1 MGVAMGIGISANA
14 QPVLD
19 LLTQGL
25 DIHEK
30 IAWMPRSLLKK

>member
-1 MGVAMGIGISANA
+1 MAVAMDTGISANH
-14 QPVLD
+14 QPTLD

>member
-1 MGVAMGIGISANA
+1 MAAN
-14 QPVLD
+14 LD

-30 IAWMPRSLLKK
+30 IAWMPRSLRKK